1 MADQQRKIVINLP
14 RAPRPDET
22 VGLNIITGP
31 LPLGAEIR
39 FRTAAGHLI
48 GSAVPFGRTDPDKQ
62 LVFQLSLSGR
72 DIDGSRLEIFA
83 DMLDAGGSLPRAP
96 TEQEL
101 VSVTGWIVQQ

>member
-39 FRTAAGHLI
+39 FRTAAGHFI

-72 DIDGSRLEIFA
+72 DIDGSLLEIFA

-96 TEQEL
+96 NEHEL
-101 VSVTGWIVQQ
+101 VSVTAWIVQK

>member
-22 VGLNIITGP
+22 VGLNIVTGP
-31 LPLGAEIR
+31 LPIGAEIN